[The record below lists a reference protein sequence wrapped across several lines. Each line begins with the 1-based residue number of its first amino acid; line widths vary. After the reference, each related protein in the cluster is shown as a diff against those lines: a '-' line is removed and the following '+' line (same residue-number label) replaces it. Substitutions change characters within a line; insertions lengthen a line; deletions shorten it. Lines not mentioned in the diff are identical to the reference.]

1 MKGKSDDP
9 ARVCVCAEKRWMEGI
24 DWRCIL
30 VCVCVCM
37 WGVYGGKE
45 ESKKRVEEEE
55 VHSWE
60 MNQEYR
66 PRVPPLAA
74 RLAPSV
80 CVKEK
85 RESVQPGRQNEIWT
99 RCPA

>member
-30 VCVCVCM
+30 VCVCVCVCG
-37 WGVYGGKE
+37 GVYGGKE

-55 VHSWE
+55 VHS
-60 MNQEYR
+60 
-66 PRVPPLAA
+66 
-74 RLAPSV
+74 
-80 CVKEK
+80 
-85 RESVQPGRQNEIWT
+85 
-99 RCPA
+99 